1 LPRRGGDRFVF
12 EHVTVAKAADRFE
25 LRPAA
30 EFTVDVAAKTVDE
43 VTLDPTRSVRAGVA
57 GSPLHEGA
65 RPGSYVPLKL

>member
-1 LPRRGGDRFVF
+1 MTADRFVF

-43 VTLDPTRSVRAGVA
+43 VTLDPSRSVRAAVRRIA
-57 GSPLHEGA
+57 AA
-65 RPGSYVPLKL
+65 RRRQAR